1 MRLYEA
7 IRVRL
12 PSNRTGVLTRRGRD
26 ISDFSPRTCTK
37 ELARGHSKKVTVRQP
52 EGQALP
58 KARSAGSAIVGFRPL
73 EL

>member
-26 ISDFSPRTCTK
+26 ISDFSSRTCTK
-37 ELARGHSKKVTVRQP
+37 ELDGGHSKKVTVRQP
-52 EGQALP
+52 ERQVLP
-58 KARSAGSAIVGFRPL
+58 KASSAGSAIMGFWPL